1 MAGREHACSYTCA
14 STLNCACFFSS
25 KGNRTMFFRDCG
37 QQVVVVG
44 QLETGYWCMLRFCVR
59 TVYSISSN
67 QFSSLSVSFF
77 VNQKLPT
84 VFFCLATHVPF
95 RVFHHVLTST
105 SWNEGSKTCDRSVF
119 CRLDIVYAE
128 YNREYSANQTD
139 GPVTSWFPP
148 ANQTDAH
155 EFTWSRFWY
164 QLRRWSTKLVSQC
177 NAPQISER

>member
-1 MAGREHACSYTCA
+1 LHPDQQYRRYSPKHYYV
-14 STLNCACFFSS
+14 STLQNDRQLCVFYNGWIPETADR
-25 KGNRTMFFRDCG
+25 KLLG
-37 QQVVVVG
+37 Q
-44 QLETGYWCMLRFCVR
+44 ETGYCCLVSVCGRF
-59 TVYSISSN
+59 TFIS

-139 GPVTSWFPP
+139 GPVTS
-148 ANQTDAH
+148 
-155 EFTWSRFWY
+155 
-164 QLRRWSTKLVSQC
+164 
-177 NAPQISER
+177 